1 MSFET
6 ENICVNLCQCLMLE
20 DREYMRQ
27 PAYLE
32 PRISF
37 TIALLVV
44 NALAFLA
51 QLLTAQMFLRGA
63 QVEVQYF
70 ALSLVGLKSGYLW
83 QLVTFQFMHAGWL
96 HLIFNSLV
104 VQ

>member
-1 MSFET
+1 
-6 ENICVNLCQCLMLE
+6 MLE

-37 TIALLVV
+37 TIALLIV

-51 QLLTAQMFLRGA
+51 QLLAAQMFLRGA
-63 QVEVQYF
+63 
-70 ALSLVGLKSGYLW
+70 
-83 QLVTFQFMHAGWL
+83 AG
-96 HLIFNSLV
+96 
-104 VQ
+104 